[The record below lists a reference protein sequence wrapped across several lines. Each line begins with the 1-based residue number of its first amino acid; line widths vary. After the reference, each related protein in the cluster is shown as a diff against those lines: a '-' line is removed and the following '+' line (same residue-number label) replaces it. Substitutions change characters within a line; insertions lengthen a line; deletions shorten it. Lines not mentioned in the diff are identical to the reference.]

1 MTLATNRRWL
11 RFSLRTLFVVMA
23 VFCTT
28 VGSRINV
35 AAKHQALYSRLLE
48 QHVDIL
54 KLPDERDYSS
64 DAEYYWCR
72 TKEAFGFER
81 VYDVWVSFNVDQ
93 PRPKLR
99 DDLIELRV
107 LHPDA
112 RFWGLFRGCGQMIDI
127 DQMEK

>member
-1 MTLATNRRWL
+1 MTVLPRR
-11 RFSLRTLFVVMA
+11 RFRYSLRTLVVVVT
-23 VFCTT
+23 VFCITA
-28 VGSRINV
+28 GWRFNV

-48 QHVDIL
+48 QHVNIL
-54 KLPDERDYSS
+54 KLPDERDSSS

-72 TKEAFGFER
+72 TKEALGFER
-81 VYDVWVSFNVDQ
+81 VYDVWVSFNVEQ

-99 DDLIELRV
+99 DDLMALRD

-112 RFWGLFRGCGQMIDI
+112 RFWGLFGGCGQMIDL